1 LTVPSFD
8 VHQHF
13 LPPPLIEA
21 LRARAEAPRLVDA
34 MLELGEGS
42 FPFDQR
48 DHDLERRL
56 ALLDRDGTDIAVV
69 SLAPTMETEAYPV
82 LRDAY
87 HVGIRDVVSAAG
99 GRLRA
104 LAAGACLD
112 GFAGA
117 CVSAQAVM
125 TGLGSLP
132 DELARS
138 DQVLFVHPGP
148 PAPPPPGAPAWW
160 APVVDY
166 TAQMQA
172 AYFAWLADGV
182 ERHPD
187 VHVVFAVLAG
197 GAPIQ
202 LERLR
207 SSGSDPGT
215 ARHPRIHLDTA
226 SFRSSALRLC
236 LETLGPDQ
244 LVFGSDVPVIDG
256 APTLRALAEMGEA
269 TLAAARSE
277 NPGRLFP

>member
-1 LTVPSFD
+1 MTVPTFD

-13 LPPPLIEA
+13 LPAPLIAA
-21 LRARAEAPRLVDA
+21 LRARRETPRLVGG

-42 FPFDQR
+42 FPFDER

-69 SLAPTMETEAYPV
+69 SLAPTMETEAHFE

-87 HVGIRDVVSAAG
+87 HVGMRDVVAAAG

-117 CVSAQAVM
+117 CVSAQAVVS
-125 TGLGSLP
+125 GLGSLP

-138 DQVLFVHPGP
+138 GQVLLVHPGP
-148 PAPPPPGAPAWW
+148 PAPPPAGAPGWW
-160 APVVDY
+160 APVVEY

-172 AYFAWLADGV
+172 AYFAWLADGA

-202 LERLR
+202 LDRLR
-207 SSGSDPGT
+207 SRRVDPKT
-215 ARHPRIHLDTA
+215 ARNPRIHLDTA
-226 SFRSSALRLC
+226 SFAPPALRLC
-236 LETLGPDQ
+236 LETLGPEQ
-244 LVFGSDVPVIDG
+244 LVFGSDVPVLDA
-256 APTLRALAEMGEA
+256 APTLGALAELGEA

-277 NPGRLFP
+277 NPGRFLS

>member
-1 LTVPSFD
+1 MPSFD
-8 VHQHF
+8 VHQHL
-13 LPPPLIEA
+13 LPAPLIEA
-21 LRARAEAPRLVDA
+21 LRARVETPRLVGG
-34 MLELGEGS
+34 MLELEEGS
-42 FPFDQR
+42 FPFDES
-48 DHDLERRL
+48 DHDLGRRL
-56 ALLDRDGTDIAVV
+56 ALLDRHETDIAVV
-69 SLAPTMETEAYPV
+69 SLAPTMETEAHPE

-117 CVSAQAVM
+117 CVSAQAVV

-132 DELARS
+132 DELARAS
-138 DQVLFVHPGP
+138 QVLFVHPGP
-148 PAPPPPGAPAWW
+148 PAPPPAGAPAWW

-166 TAQMQA
+166 PAQMQA
-172 AYFAWLADGV
+172 AYFAWLAHGV

-187 VHVVFAVLAG
+187 VHVVFALLAG

-207 SSGSDPGT
+207 SRGSDPAA

-226 SFRSSALRLC
+226 SFSPSALQLC
-236 LETLGPDQ
+236 LETLGPEQ
-244 LVFGSDVPVIDG
+244 LVFGSDVPVIDA
-256 APTLRALAEMGEA
+256 APALRALEEMGDA
-269 TLAAARSE
+269 FLAAARSE

>member
-1 LTVPSFD
+1 MTLPSFD

-13 LPPPLIEA
+13 LPSPLIEA
-21 LRARAEAPRLVDA
+21 LRARVETPRLVGGR
-34 MLELGEGS
+34 LELEEGS
-42 FPFDQR
+42 FPFDEG

-56 ALLDRDGTDIAVV
+56 ALLDRDETDIAIV
-69 SLAPTMETEAYPV
+69 SLAPTLGTEAHAE

-87 HVGIRDVVSAAG
+87 HAGIRDVVSAAG

-112 GFAGA
+112 DFVGA
-117 CVSAQAVM
+117 CVSAQALV

-132 DELARS
+132 DELATQG
-138 DQVLFVHPGP
+138 QVLFVHPGP
-148 PAPPPPGAPAWW
+148 PAPPPDGAPAWW

-187 VHVVFAVLAG
+187 LHVVFAVLAG

-207 SSGSDPGT
+207 SRGFAPEAASHT
-215 ARHPRIHLDTA
+215 KLYLDTA
-226 SFRSSALRLC
+226 SFGASALRLC
-236 LETLGPDQ
+236 LETLGPQQ
-244 LVFGSDVPVIDG
+244 LIFGSDVPVIDSE
-256 APTLRALAEMGEA
+256 PTLRALAEMGEA
-269 TLAAARSE
+269 TFATARSD
-277 NPGRLFP
+277 NLGRLFP